1 MPALE
6 NALLDFL
13 SNITARPDKKVNKSL
28 MTTVEKE
35 LEQAKLTISNLR
47 DTQMRQEIILRQYAE
62 EVSPADA
69 RDSVVTCS
77 LARLLL
83 MQPARSIVQTHV
95 IQTPDEVQ
103 QGCTRTARRRP
114 RNPTIT
120 LPHGNPQAERG

>member
-62 EVSPADA
+62 EVSRADA
-69 RDSVVTCS
+69 RE
-77 LARLLL
+77 
-83 MQPARSIVQTHV
+83 IY
-95 IQTPDEVQ
+95 
-103 QGCTRTARRRP
+103 
-114 RNPTIT
+114 
-120 LPHGNPQAERG
+120 